1 MPIPLHAK
9 RLHNRP
15 WLGDMPVMRL
25 LPVALFVATTAVFP
39 VSASAAEWNAASS
52 NDTVPA
58 ANSDLAKL
66 VAAIPQSRIDSE
78 PKAKALQALNLIG
91 KNQLKEGSVMLNTA
105 LQLDPSNSYLQFFNA
120 YTYHL
125 MAQAGD
131 TEKFSL
137 AEQGY
142 ALAIKFDRS
151 NWIAHYY
158 LGMLH
163 FEQRNFRAA
172 QSELAEVMLFHED
185 DQDVL
190 FRMVAAS
197 YYAGDPVT
205 AAACLDRLR
214 VLDPHDV
221 QVLRL
226 SALISAAIGRQEE
239 AQRWLAQYRATKPN
253 AIELARTQERIKH
266 WSVVRRDAPIKPAST
281 VGEDGMPIKGVSLA
295 RLRNPG
301 FMRTEDDSDNATDDE
316 KPNAASPNASQSS
329 SQSAADN
336 TADAQM
342 SSQNGSPAVA
352 KSNRM
357 VLVDVVIMRTE
368 DSLSTTKGVNLLNA
382 LTLQFGGKDSA
393 AAFSK
398 SYSSTDTAGSV
409 TASTTLTRAIS
420 IPALTY
426 SLNIANSNANL
437 NEVLAR
443 PTLAALDGLKSD
455 FFSGTT
461 LNAAVVATGANSGGA
476 VQIEKEIG
484 VKLSIVPTF
493 MPDGKIR
500 LTVDAQRTFLKP
512 PSQDVSFTYKVEV
525 SKIMVNAN
533 VVMDFGET
541 LVLGGLSEK
550 ETTRVRDGVPLLQ
563 DIPGVQYLFSRKD
576 TNDFQRS
583 VLMLIT
589 PRKPQYT
596 FRSDAALRNET
607 GDNADAESMKEL
619 RARYGDWFKPYPNM
633 ASVFNHLNSSSIY
646 REFRT
651 GDVTLE
657 KWDRQVTTQERLKQ
671 ALEFLF
677 Y

>member
-1 MPIPLHAK
+1 
-9 RLHNRP
+9 
-15 WLGDMPVMRL
+15 MRILPAAL
-25 LPVALFVATTAVFP
+25 LVAATAVFP
-39 VSASAAEWNAASS
+39 APVVAAEW
-52 NDTVPA
+52 DTATGAYVSA
-58 ANSDLAKL
+58 TNSDLTRL
-66 VAAIPQSRIDSE
+66 VAAIPHERINSE
-78 PKAKALQALNLIG
+78 SKAKALEALKLIG
-91 KNQLKEGSVMLNTA
+91 SNQLKEGSTQLNAA
-105 LQLDPSNSYLQFFNA
+105 LQLDPSNSYLQFFNG

-125 MAQAGD
+125 MARAGD
-131 TEKFSL
+131 SEKYNL
-137 AEQGY
+137 AQQGY
-142 ALAIKFDRS
+142 TLAIKFDHS

-158 LGMLH
+158 LGMLY
-163 FEQRNFRAA
+163 FEQRDYRSA
-172 QSELAEVMLFHED
+172 QSEWAEVMLFHED

-190 FRMVAAS
+190 FRMVATS

-214 VLDPHDV
+214 ALNPHDA

-226 SALISAAIGRQEE
+226 SALISAAIGRPDD
-239 AQRWLAQYRATKPN
+239 AQRWLAQYQATNPDAK
-253 AIELARTQERIKH
+253 ELARTQERIKH
-266 WSVVRRDAPIKPAST
+266 WSIVRRDVPVKTPSA
-281 VGEDGMPIKGVSLA
+281 VGEDGMPIKGISLA
-295 RLRNPG
+295 KLKKPG
-301 FMRTEDDSDNATDDE
+301 FIRTEDDGDYATDDE
-316 KPNAASPNASQSS
+316 KPRFAAPASSIQSSAGTSSMSASP
-329 SQSAADN
+329 SAPP
-336 TADAQM
+336 
-342 SSQNGSPAVA
+342 GVA
-352 KSNRM
+352 KSDRM
-357 VLVDVVIMRTE
+357 VLVDVVIMLTE
-368 DSLSTTKGVNLLNA
+368 DSLSTTKGVNLLSA
-382 LTLQFGGKDSA
+382 LTLQFGSGSGTN
-393 AAFSK
+393 AFSK
-398 SYSSTDTAGSV
+398 GYTSTVDATGSG

-443 PTLAALDGLKSD
+443 PTLSALDGLRSE
-455 FFSGTT
+455 FFSGET
-461 LNAAVVATGANSGGA
+461 LNAAVVSTGANSGGA

-484 VKLSIVPTF
+484 VKLGITPTF
-493 MPDGKIR
+493 MPDGKVR

-589 PRKPQYT
+589 PRKVQYT
-596 FRSDAALRNET
+596 FRSDEALRAEVGN
-607 GDNADAESMKEL
+607 NADAESMKEL

-633 ASVFNHLNSSSIY
+633 ASVFNHLNLSSIY

-657 KWDRQVTTQERLKQ
+657 KWDRQVTTQDRLKQ
-671 ALEFLF
+671 ALDFLF

>member
-1 MPIPLHAK
+1 MSSK
-9 RLHNRP
+9 
-15 WLGDMPVMRL
+15 VL
-25 LPVALFVATTAVFP
+25 LPAVLAVAV
-39 VSASAAEWNAASS
+39 ASAFPFSVNAENW
-52 NDTVPA
+52 NDTP
-58 ANSDLAKL
+58 SDEFVKTSGTNFAKL
-66 VAAIPQSRIDSE
+66 VAAIPKARIDSE
-78 PKAKALQALNLIG
+78 PKAKALQALTLVG
-91 KNQLKEGSVMLNTA
+91 KNQLQEGSALLNTA

-131 TEKFSL
+131 AQKFSL

-142 ALAIKFDRS
+142 ALAIQFDRS

-163 FEQRNFRAA
+163 FEQRNFRSA
-172 QSELAEVMLFHED
+172 QSELAEVLLFRED

-190 FRMVAAS
+190 LRMVAAS

-214 VLDPHDV
+214 VLKPRDA

-226 SALISAAIGRQEE
+226 SALVSAAIGHPED
-239 AQRWLAQYRATKPN
+239 AQRWLAQYQETRPDAV
-253 AIELARTQERIKH
+253 ELARTQERIKH
-266 WSVVRRDAPIKPAST
+266 WGVVRRETPLDASKPRASA
-281 VGEDGMPIKGVSLA
+281 GDGNMPIMGLKDKASA
-295 RLRNPG
+295 RLRDPA
-301 FMRTEDDSDNATDDE
+301 FIRTADDEDYATDDE
-316 KPNAASPNASQSS
+316 KPKFAPPASSTEFAPAASSPSGSDSASDTQG
-329 SQSAADN
+329 AA
-336 TADAQM
+336 
-342 SSQNGSPAVA
+342 QNWQATEA

-368 DSLSTTKGVNLLNA
+368 DSLATRKGMNLLST
-382 LTLQFGGKDSA
+382 LSLQFGGFTKS
-393 AAFSK
+393 FSG
-398 SYSSTDTAGSV
+398 SNTDGLTTA
-409 TASTTLTRAIS
+409 TTTLTRAIS
-420 IPALTY
+420 IPALNY

-461 LNAAVVATGANSGGA
+461 LNAGVVVAGGTNA
-476 VQIEKEIG
+476 GGGSVQIEKEIG
-484 VKLSIVPTF
+484 VKLSIMPMF
-493 MPDGKIR
+493 LPDGKIKM
-500 LTVDAQRTFLKP
+500 TVDAQRTFLKP
-512 PSQDVSFTYKVEV
+512 SSQDPNFSYKVEV

-533 VVMDFGET
+533 VTMDFGET

-550 ETTRVRDGVPLLQ
+550 ETTRARDGVPVLQ
-563 DIPGVQYLFSRKD
+563 DIPAVQYLFSRKD
-576 TNDFQRS
+576 TSDFQRS

-596 FRSDAALRNET
+596 FRSDAAVRADP
-607 GDNADAESMKEL
+607 DNGGDAESMKEL

-633 ASVFNHLNSSSIY
+633 ASVFNHLNHSSIY

-657 KWDRQVTTQERLKQ
+657 KWDRQVTTRERLKQ
-671 ALEFLF
+671 ALDFLF